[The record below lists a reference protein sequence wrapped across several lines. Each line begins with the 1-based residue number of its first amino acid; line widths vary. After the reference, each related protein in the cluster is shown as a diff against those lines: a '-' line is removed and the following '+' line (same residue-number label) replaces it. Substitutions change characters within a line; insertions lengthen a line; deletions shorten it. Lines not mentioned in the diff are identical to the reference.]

1 MGGGWVF
8 DGHKYLH
15 TYDCLLAAPHTS
27 ISFLQQPLQ
36 ALGDDAGANEEVE
49 SWLDAKDL
57 GKYASSIMEAT
68 DAETMDDLML
78 IDAALAED
86 VIKTAGLKLVTARK
100 FRESSKNHWF
110 LKQIC
115 TCCYDSR

>member
-1 MGGGWVF
+1 M
-8 DGHKYLH
+8 
-15 TYDCLLAAPHTS
+15 A
-27 ISFLQQPLQ
+27 
-36 ALGDDAGANEEVE
+36 E

-100 FRESSKNHWF
+100 FR
-110 LKQIC
+110 
-115 TCCYDSR
+115 